1 VQEFKMISGKLRA
14 PVILL
19 VLMLLVPWGS
29 CWAAPFG
36 FEYGMSKEQIIK
48 LLGSESLV
56 KAEGD
61 TYQFSKAPIQNDAF
75 EFYMLT
81 ISPEKGLLKVAAV
94 SKDIDTNVYGD
105 DLLREFAGINRV
117 LSKTYGQGEE
127 FDYLKA
133 GSIWS
138 EDKQWMMALLRGER
152 EFARAWEF
160 LIPTDHVTVM
170 LLQAKALSPERG
182 YISLSYEFE
191 GFEQY
196 VEAEKTKN
204 PQHSPQL

>member
-1 VQEFKMISGKLRA
+1 MSSRKLRA
-14 PVILL
+14 SAFLS
-19 VLMLLVPWGS
+19 VLMLVIPWGH

-56 KAEGD
+56 KVEGD
-61 TYQFSKAPIQNDAF
+61 TYQFSKAPKPNDAF
-75 EFYMLT
+75 EFYVLT

-94 SKDIDTNVYGD
+94 SKDIDTSVYGD
-105 DLLREFAGINRV
+105 DLARHFAEINRD
-117 LSKTYGQGEE
+117 LSKTYGEAKE
-127 FDYLKA
+127 FDFLKA

-138 EDKQWMMALLRGER
+138 EDRQWMMALLSGER
-152 EFARAWEF
+152 ELASAWEF
-160 LIPTDHVTVM
+160 LIPTDHITVM

-182 YISLSYEFE
+182 YLSVSYEFE

-196 VEAEKTKN
+196 IEADKEKK
-204 PQHSPQL
+204 PAGL